1 MRALTNALLIVS
13 AVGYGSVAFAQN
25 TLTSASGLSTME
37 SMKAASGNG
46 AVGLSSGAMGTG
58 LKVGDDSI
66 LHAGL
71 GVSVGYDSNVY
82 FQPNTPKTSPVM
94 FVSPSLELTNAERDG
109 TRPSGV
115 YYDLSASVSYREYLS
130 SNLEKYRAI
139 NPSVGGTVE
148 FSSGQK
154 LSLALSD
161 QFSRIQLSPL
171 NAGQATE
178 QINLDLNSA
187 SVGFKFAPGGG
198 RLRGL
203 LRYTNLLSIYEGTAS
218 TSSNMG
224 NELVLDIGW
233 NWFPRT
239 ALYAQISQGL
249 ISYLDSAST
258 RSSSYPLRAVAGIRG
273 LLTEKLALSLG
284 VGYANAFYTSGA
296 NPSGLGN
303 LALVAEL
310 RYIISLLSQAGFGYR
325 HDFVDSPFIG
335 QFYNVDAIYGMY
347 RQLIA
352 ARLVTYLFAR
362 YENRRFGG
370 IAPLSRT
377 DNLLSASASI
387 NYYLRTYLYAGLSYT
402 MISNNTNLD
411 SDDPRVFGT
420 ANASLGGVD
429 YLKHQILFNLGVVY

>member
-1 MRALTNALLIVS
+1 
-13 AVGYGSVAFAQN
+13 
-25 TLTSASGLSTME
+25 
-37 SMKAASGNG
+37 
-46 AVGLSSGAMGTG
+46 MGTG

-82 FQPNTPKTSPVM
+82 YSPETPKTSPVM
-94 FVSPSLELTNAERDG
+94 FVNPNLELTNAERDG
-109 TRPSGV
+109 TKPSGV
-115 YYDLSASVSYREYLS
+115 FYDLTASASYREYFS
-130 SNLEKYRAI
+130 SSLEKYRAI

-154 LSLALSD
+154 LSLALTD
-161 QFSRIQLSPL
+161 QFSRIQIAPL
-171 NAGQATE
+171 NGGQATE
-178 QINLDLNSA
+178 QISLDLNTASA
-187 SVGFKFAPGGG
+187 GFKFAPGGG

-203 LRYTNLLSIYEGTAS
+203 LRYTNMLSIYEGDAS
-218 TSSNMG
+218 AASNMG

-258 RSSSYPLRAVAGIRG
+258 RASSYPLRAVVGIRG
-273 LLTEKLALSLG
+273 LLTEKLALTIG
-284 VGYANAFYTSGA
+284 AGYANAFYTSGA
-296 NPSGLGN
+296 NPSGFGN
-303 LALVAEL
+303 VALVGEL
-310 RYIISLLSQAGFGYR
+310 RYILSLLSQAGVGYR

-352 ARLVTYLFAR
+352 DRLVTYLFAR

-370 IAPLSRT
+370 IGNQSRT
-377 DNLLSASASI
+377 DNVLSASASI
-387 NYYLRTYLYAGLSYT
+387 NYYLRTFFYAGLSYT
-402 MISNNTNLD
+402 MTSNSTSL
-411 SDDPRVFGT
+411 
-420 ANASLGGVD
+420 AYNATLAPAGGVD
-429 YLKHQILFNLGVVY
+429 YLKHTILFNLGVVY